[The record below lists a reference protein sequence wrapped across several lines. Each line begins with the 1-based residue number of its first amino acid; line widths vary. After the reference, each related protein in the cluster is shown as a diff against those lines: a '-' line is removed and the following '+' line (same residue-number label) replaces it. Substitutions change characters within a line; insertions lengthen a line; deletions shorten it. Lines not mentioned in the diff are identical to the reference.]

1 MEEISSKVNVLGSK
15 YIENY
20 ASMKKIILELESY
33 FEFSRS
39 EGSKEK
45 IKRARKRNKLLAREK
60 IDLLLDENKPYVELM
75 SLAGLKHEN
84 GFGAG
89 GTTVVVLGYVS
100 GILCL
105 INANVATRKAGAID
119 YATSLKNLR
128 LSQIASENELLTINL
143 VESGGANLPDQD
155 RVFNNYGRFFMEM
168 SQRSKKGIP
177 SISVVFGNATA
188 GGAYVPGMSDY
199 TIMQKNNA
207 KVFLAGPPLV
217 KMATNED
224 ANDEELGGALMHSTI
239 SGVSDFLA
247 NDEKHALE
255 ITRDLVS
262 KIYESKFQ
270 KHDYEKY
277 ALLPRFNEDEI
288 LGIIPSN
295 LKKPL
300 DIREFIMRFIDSSEY
315 IEFKEN
321 YGKTM
326 LCCWAK
332 INGYPVGIIANNGVI
347 FIESAR
353 KATHFIQ
360 LANKSN
366 TPLLFI
372 HNTTGF
378 MVGKKHEQNGMI
390 NTGSQLVHAVAGSTV
405 PHISLQV
412 GNSYGAGNYA
422 MCGRSFNPRFL
433 FSYPNSKSGVMG
445 ADQLA
450 GVMEIVKRKSAES
463 LNKEID
469 EKLLLE
475 EKKKLAEQADKKA
488 SVWHTTS
495 EVWDDGVIDPRD
507 TRKYLSL
514 ALSAVYNTEIKGTD
528 SFGVFR
534 M

>member
-1 MEEISSKVNVLGSK
+1 MDQVKSKIDVLSSK

-20 ASMKKIILELESY
+20 ASMKKIINQLNEY
-33 FEFSRS
+33 FELSCQ
-39 EGSKEK
+39 EGSKEQ
-45 IKRARKRNKLLAREK
+45 IKRTRKRNKLLAREK
-60 IDLLLDENKPYVELM
+60 IDLLLDNNKPFVELM
-75 SLAGLKHEN
+75 SLAGLKHDG

-128 LSQIASENELLTINL
+128 LSQIASENKLLTINL

-168 SQRSKKGIP
+168 SQRSKQGIP
-177 SISVVFGNATA
+177 TISVVFGNATA

-224 ANDEELGGALMHSTI
+224 ANDEELGGALMHSSI
-239 SGVSDFLA
+239 SGASDFLA
-247 NDEKHALE
+247 DDEKHA
-255 ITRDLVS
+255 IKIARDIVS
-262 KIYESKFQ
+262 KVKKSKISE
-270 KHDYEKY
+270 YEKK
-277 ALLPRFNEDEI
+277 ALSPRFDQDEI
-288 LGIIPSN
+288 LGIISSN
-295 LKKPL
+295 LKKPF
-300 DIREFIMRFIDSSEY
+300 DIRELIMRFIDSSEY
-315 IEFKEN
+315 TEFKEN

-360 LANKSN
+360 LANKSD

-378 MVGKKHEQNGMI
+378 MVGKKHEQSGMI
-390 NTGSQLVHAVAGSTV
+390 NSGSQLIHAVAGSTV

-433 FSYPNSKSGVMG
+433 FSYPNAKSGVMG
-445 ADQLA
+445 SDQLA
-450 GVMEIVKRKSAES
+450 GVMEIVKRKSAAS
-463 LNKEID
+463 LGREID
-469 EKLLLE
+469 ENLLSV
-475 EKKKLAEQADKKA
+475 EKKKLAEQAEKKA
-488 SVWHTTS
+488 SIWHTTS

-514 ALSAVYNTEIKGTD
+514 ALSAVYSSEIKGTD

>member
-1 MEEISSKVNVLGSK
+1 
-15 YIENY
+15 
-20 ASMKKIILELESY
+20 
-33 FEFSRS
+33 
-39 EGSKEK
+39 
-45 IKRARKRNKLLAREK
+45 
-60 IDLLLDENKPYVELM
+60 M
-75 SLAGLKHEN
+75 SLAGLKHEA

-100 GILCL
+100 GVLCL

-128 LSQIASENELLTINL
+128 LSQIASENKLLTINL

-155 RVFNNYGRFFMEM
+155 RVFNNYGKFFMEM
-168 SQRSKKGIP
+168 SQRSKQGIP

-224 ANDEELGGALMHSTI
+224 ANDEELGGALMHSSI
-239 SGVSDFLA
+239 SGASDFLA
-247 NDEKHALE
+247 DDEKHA
-255 ITRDLVS
+255 IKIARDLVS
-262 KIYESKFQ
+262 KIKKPEISK
-270 KHDYEKY
+270 YEKE
-277 ALLPRFNEDEI
+277 ALSPRFDDDEI
-288 LGIIPSN
+288 LGIISSN
-295 LKKPL
+295 LKKPF
-300 DIREFIMRFIDSSEY
+300 DIRELIMRFIDSSEY
-315 IEFKEN
+315 TEFKEN

-332 INGYPVGIIANNGVI
+332 INGYPIGIIANNGVI

-390 NTGSQLVHAVAGSTV
+390 NSGSQLIHAVAGSTV

-433 FSYPNSKSGVMG
+433 FSYPNAKSGVMG

-450 GVMEIVKRKSAES
+450 GVMEILKRKSAMS
-463 LNKEID
+463 LNKVID
-469 EKLLLE
+469 ENLLLE

-488 SVWHTTS
+488 SIWHTTS
-495 EVWDDGVIDPRD
+495 EVWDDGVIDPRE

-514 ALSAVYNTEIKGTD
+514 ALSAVYSSEIKGTD

>member
-1 MEEISSKVNVLGSK
+1 MDEVKSKIDVLSSK

-20 ASMKKIILELESY
+20 ASMKKIINELHSY
-33 FEFSRS
+33 FELSFQ
-39 EGSKEK
+39 EGTKEQ
-45 IKRARKRNKLLAREK
+45 IKRTRKRNKLLAREK
-60 IDLLLDENKPYVELM
+60 IDLLLDNNKPFVELM
-75 SLAGLKHEN
+75 SLAGLKHDG

-128 LSQIASENELLTINL
+128 LSQIASENKLLTINL

-155 RVFNNYGRFFMEM
+155 RVFNNYGKFFLEM
-168 SQRSKKGIP
+168 SQRSKQGIP
-177 SISVVFGNATA
+177 TISVVFGNATA

-224 ANDEELGGALMHSTI
+224 ANDEELGGALMHSSI
-239 SGVSDFLA
+239 SGASDFLA
-247 NDEKHALE
+247 DDEKHA
-255 ITRDLVS
+255 IKIARDIVS
-262 KIYESKFQ
+262 KIKKYRISE
-270 KHDYEKY
+270 HEKE
-277 ALLPRFNEDEI
+277 ALSPRFNEDEI

-295 LKKPL
+295 LKKPF
-300 DIREFIMRFIDSSEY
+300 DIRELIIRFIDSSEY
-315 IEFKEN
+315 TEFKEN

-378 MVGKKHEQNGMI
+378 MVGKKHEQSGMI
-390 NTGSQLVHAVAGSTV
+390 NSGSQLIHAVAGSTV

-433 FSYPNSKSGVMG
+433 FSYPNAKSGVMG

-450 GVMEIVKRKSAES
+450 GVMEIVKRKSAAS
-463 LNKEID
+463 LGKEID
-469 EKLLLE
+469 ENLLLD
-475 EKKKLAEQADKKA
+475 EKKKLAEQAEKKA
-488 SVWHTTS
+488 SIWHTTS

-507 TRKYLSL
+507 TRKFLSL
-514 ALSAVYNTEIKGTD
+514 ALSAVYSSEIKGTD

>member
-1 MEEISSKVNVLGSK
+1 MKVVNSKIDTLSSK

-20 ASMKKIILELESY
+20 ASMKKIINELESY
-33 FEFSRS
+33 FEVSRQ
-39 EGSKEK
+39 EGRKEQ

-60 IDLLLDENKPYVELM
+60 LDLLLDPNKPYIELM
-75 SLAGLKHEN
+75 SLAGLQHEG

-128 LSQIASENELLTINL
+128 LSQIASENKLLTINL

-168 SQRSKKGIP
+168 SKRSKEGIP

-199 TIMQKNNA
+199 TVMQKNNA

-224 ANDEELGGALMHSTI
+224 SNDEELGGALMHSTI

-247 NDEKHALE
+247 ENEKHAIE
-255 ITRDLVS
+255 TTRDLVS
-262 KIYESKFQ
+262 KIQEPKQNKF
-270 KHDYEKY
+270 EKN
-277 ALLPRFNEDEI
+277 ALSPKFIEDEI

-295 LKKPL
+295 LKKPF
-300 DIREFIMRFIDSSEY
+300 DIRELIMRFVDSSEFT
-315 IEFKEN
+315 EFKEN

-326 LCCWAK
+326 LCCWSK

-347 FIESAR
+347 FIESA
-353 KATHFIQ
+353 KKTTHFIQ
-360 LANKSN
+360 LANKSHI
-366 TPLLFI
+366 PLLFI

-378 MVGKKHEQNGMI
+378 MVGKKHEQSGMI
-390 NTGSQLVHAVAGSTV
+390 NSGSQLIHAVAGSTV

-433 FSYPNSKSGVMG
+433 FSYPNVKSGVMG

-450 GVMEIVKRKSAES
+450 GVMEIVKRKSAAS

-469 EKLLLE
+469 EKILLQ

-514 ALSAVYNTEIKGTD
+514 ALAAVYSSEIKGSD

>member
-1 MEEISSKVNVLGSK
+1 MKVRKPIVDVLSSNFIENEIS
-15 YIENY
+15 
-20 ASMKKIILELESY
+20 MKILLKELNSY
-33 FEFSRS
+33 FKLSKI

-45 IKRARKRNKLLAREK
+45 IKRTRSRKKLLAREK
-60 IDLLLDENKPYVELM
+60 IDLLLDKKKPHIELM
-75 SLAGLKHEN
+75 PLAGLKHEN

-100 GILCL
+100 DVLCL

-128 LSQIASENELLTINL
+128 LSQIASENKLLTINL

-155 RVFNNYGRFFMEM
+155 RVFNNYGKFFLEM
-168 SQRSKKGIP
+168 SRRSKEGIP
-177 SISVVFGNATA
+177 TISVVFGNATA

-199 TIMQKNNA
+199 SIFQKNTA

-217 KMATNED
+217 KMATNEVAD
-224 ANDEELGGALMHSTI
+224 DEELGGAQMHSSI

-247 NDEKHALE
+247 KDEKDALE
-255 ITRDLVS
+255 ITKNLIK
-262 KIYESKFQ
+262 KIKQPTENKYENDATAPKFD
-270 KHDYEKY
+270 KK
-277 ALLPRFNEDEI
+277 EI
-288 LGIIPSN
+288 LGIIPSH
-295 LKKPL
+295 LKKPF
-300 DIREFIMRFIDSSEY
+300 DIRYLVKRFVDSSEF

-321 YGKTM
+321 YGRTM
-326 LCCWAK
+326 FCCWTK

-390 NTGSQLVHAVAGSTV
+390 NVGSQLIHAVSGSTV

-422 MCGRSFNPRFL
+422 MCGKAYDPRL
-433 FSYPNSKSGVMG
+433 
-445 ADQLA
+445 
-450 GVMEIVKRKSAES
+450 IVAWPSAELAVMSGNSAAKVLLQIEAAS
-463 LNKEID
+463 LKKQGKEITPEVEKELYDRIKARYD
-469 EKLLLE
+469 EQVSPYYAASRVWTDAVINPLDTRTWISMGIE
-475 EKKKLAEQADKKA
+475 AANHSPIEKKFNLGLIQ
-488 SVWHTTS
+488 V
-495 EVWDDGVIDPRD
+495 
-507 TRKYLSL
+507 
-514 ALSAVYNTEIKGTD
+514 
-528 SFGVFR
+528 
-534 M
+534 

>member
-1 MEEISSKVNVLGSK
+1 MDEVKSKIDVLSSK

-20 ASMKKIILELESY
+20 ASMKKIINELHSY
-33 FEFSRS
+33 FELSFQ
-39 EGSKEK
+39 EGTKEQ
-45 IKRARKRNKLLAREK
+45 IKRTRKRNKLLAREK
-60 IDLLLDENKPYVELM
+60 IDLLLDNNKPFVELM
-75 SLAGLKHEN
+75 SLAGLKHDG

-128 LSQIASENELLTINL
+128 LSQIASENKLLTINL

-155 RVFNNYGRFFMEM
+155 RVFNNYGKFFMEM
-168 SQRSKKGIP
+168 SQRSKQGIP
-177 SISVVFGNATA
+177 TISVVFGNATA

-224 ANDEELGGALMHSTI
+224 ANDEELGGALMHSSI
-239 SGVSDFLA
+239 SGASDFLA
-247 NDEKHALE
+247 DDEKHA
-255 ITRDLVS
+255 IKIARDIVS
-262 KIYESKFQ
+262 KIKKSRISE
-270 KHDYEKY
+270 YEKE
-277 ALLPRFNEDEI
+277 ALSPRFNEDEI

-295 LKKPL
+295 LKKPF
-300 DIREFIMRFIDSSEY
+300 DIRELIMRFIDSSEY
-315 IEFKEN
+315 TEFKEN

-378 MVGKKHEQNGMI
+378 MVGKKHEQSGMI
-390 NTGSQLVHAVAGSTV
+390 NSGSQLIHAVAGSTV

-433 FSYPNSKSGVMG
+433 FSYPNAKSGVMG

-463 LNKEID
+463 LGKEID
-469 EKLLLE
+469 ENLLLD
-475 EKKKLAEQADKKA
+475 EKKKLAEQAEKKA
-488 SVWHTTS
+488 SIWHTTS

-507 TRKYLSL
+507 TRKFLSL
-514 ALSAVYNTEIKGTD
+514 ALSAVYSSEIKGTD